1 MANIALVDDHP
12 LLRDGLASLLKNLN
26 HNVVLETGNGKEF
39 IEALPLCTQPELVL
53 MDVQM
58 PEMDGYQTTLWLK
71 KNHPGI
77 KVMALSMNN
86 NETSIIRMIKCG
98 ARGYLLKDSHPSEIK
113 LAIDSI
119 FSNGYYYSEHIHS
132 KMVDAISSA
141 GSSES
146 GISLVVQMNA
156 KELEFLKLICTELNY
171 KEIAEQMKVSHRTL
185 ENYRDSLFEKTNVK
199 TRIGLAMFSVKNGVV
214 QF

>member
-119 FSNGYYYSEHIHS
+119 F
-132 KMVDAISSA
+132 
-141 GSSES
+141 
-146 GISLVVQMNA
+146 
-156 KELEFLKLICTELNY
+156 
-171 KEIAEQMKVSHRTL
+171 
-185 ENYRDSLFEKTNVK
+185 
-199 TRIGLAMFSVKNGVV
+199 
-214 QF
+214 

>member
-185 ENYRDSLFEKTNVK
+185 ENYRDNLFEKTNVK
-199 TRIGLAMFSVKNGVV
+199 TRIGLAMFAVKNGVV